1 MVVLQ
6 ATTLLKMRQSPGFTG
21 ETIGYINA
29 GVLTYAVGGFQQAD
43 DLTWLNIAAPCQ
55 DGTWREGWAA
65 GGQDGQAY
73 LAGYELPGL
82 NLDFPLAQPMPIT
95 QLFGENPAIYQQ
107 FNLLGHNGLD
117 FGSPVGVPVTAVD
130 AGTITHART
139 DPGYGNYV
147 RIDHTWGI
155 SLYAHLDRLMVS
167 EGDWVGRSAVIG
179 KSGNSGGST
188 GPHLHFEMRVY
199 PVNDNNGFGGRIDP
213 LAFLPARL
221 LLIPEHA
228 PRKLAALIVGQ

>member
-155 SLYAHLDRLMVS
+155 SLYAHLDRLMVR
-167 EGDWVGRSAVIG
+167 EGDWVGRSAVVG
-179 KSGNSGGST
+179 KSGNSGAST
-188 GPHLHFEMRVY
+188 GAHLHWEIRFFPIVEG
-199 PVNDNNGFGGRIDP
+199 NGYGGRIDP
-213 LAFLPARL
+213 LPFLP
-221 LLIPEHA
+221 IDKVKMPNYA
-228 PRKLAALIVGQ
+228 PVSLKELFRT